1 MRRSSTIRGAD
12 FRQDSARA
20 EVDAL
25 KTKLK
30 TYADYGEVKREVEI
44 LKHAEFAGL
53 DPDDDCSSPDE
64 DEDGMRVPN
73 PNATDNLYLTAIHF
87 LVPSRLLVPFRL
99 LPPCNCYRTKIN

>member
-12 FRQDSARA
+12 FKQDSARA

-44 LKHAEFAGL
+44 LKHAEFPGL
-53 DPDDDCSSPDE
+53 DLDDDCSSPDE
-64 DEDGMRVPN
+64 DEDGMHVSNR
-73 PNATDNLYLTAIHF
+73 NADNLYLTAVHL
-87 LVPSRLLVPFRL
+87 LVPSPSL
-99 LPPCNCYRTKIN
+99 TAM